1 MNEEKKKLLLDAM
14 QRLDELETQLQVM
27 ESKNKNETSENL
39 KVESNIIYQPS
50 YKSSPEVTPGSQNN
64 IVDLYNTLIDELL
77 VKVEQSE
84 DETKIALLVKCVEQ
98 LNEHIEK
105 LRNVL

>member
-14 QRLDELETQLQVM
+14 QRLDQLEAQLQVM
-27 ESKNKNETSENL
+27 ENKNETSEDL
-39 KVESNIIYQPS
+39 KVESNIIYQPNH
-50 YKSSPEVTPGSQNN
+50 KSSPEVTPGSQNN
-64 IVDLYNTLIDELL
+64 IIDLYDTLINELL

-84 DETKIALLVKCVEQ
+84 DETKIASLVKCVEQ

-105 LRNVL
+105 LRNIL

>member
-27 ESKNKNETSENL
+27 ENKNEASENL
-39 KVESNIIYQPS
+39 KAESNRVNQPS
-50 YKSSPEVTPGSQNN
+50 YKSSPEAMPESQSN
-64 IVDLYNTLIDELL
+64 IIDLYDTLINELL

-84 DETKIALLVKCVEQ
+84 DETKIASLVKCIEQ

-105 LRNVL
+105 LRNIL